1 MTLGHVY
8 DLDLKKNEQVIK
20 DVIIQAQGE
29 MALEEFIK
37 QVCFLLVDFR
47 AMLMF
52 IGSRNLDQLYS
63 RSGKLSEQMQID

>member
-29 MALEEFIK
+29 LALEEFIK
-37 QVCFLLVDFR
+37 QVCFLIIDLRVT
-47 AMLMF
+47 LMF
-52 IGSRNLDQLYS
+52 IGSRDLDQLYS
-63 RSGKLSEQMQID
+63 RFGKLSEQMQVD